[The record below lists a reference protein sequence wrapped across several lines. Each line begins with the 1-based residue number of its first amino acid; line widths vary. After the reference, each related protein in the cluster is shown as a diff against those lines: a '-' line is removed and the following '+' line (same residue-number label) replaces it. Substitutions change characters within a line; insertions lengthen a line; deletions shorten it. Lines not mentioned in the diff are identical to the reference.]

1 MKCLQIIGILLFAGS
16 ALSSPQSETR
26 RDFSRESA
34 QKSPTPDLK
43 LKTLFST
50 ASETPSDLSRK
61 SARMLPTQEATSS
74 PLRKTEPNPYLDL
87 SPLDKVARSL
97 DPVMFPRGKA
107 TPSRDP
113 VLRPRGK
120 ETTHKLGRRAALIRP
135 TVEEDTSGRVPSA
148 VSAAGGTGRVCLGIL
163 HYRTSAFVSAAFQ
176 AADTLWSVLGTPA
189 GEGFKVVWV
198 LVPIVDGTAY
208 TEAEWDDYQNFY
220 RRVAGAYAS
229 DYPCI
234 HLVEV
239 EVGPELGGAIGP
251 SRILGTA
258 VECAA
263 CSADWNVALVR
274 SGLDAG
280 LTYAVILHELGH
292 LFCAPHLDDG
302 DFGVMSP
309 YAGSRVISEQ
319 SEALMRGGMRAKFD
333 AGSCPDRD
341 WEVAAG
347 GAAAFPR
354 NNAAPSHDCGVHHS
368 HSHAYDEYDTAVG
381 ILIFSIFAV
390 VAAGLIY
397 WTCEDV

>member
-1 MKCLQIIGILLFAGS
+1 MKCLPIIGTLLFVGG

-26 RDFSRESA
+26 RDFFRKSA
-34 QKSPTPDLK
+34 QKSPMPDLN

-50 ASETPSDLSRK
+50 PSETPSDSSRK
-61 SARMLPTQEATSS
+61 SARMLPTQEAISS
-74 PLRKTEPNPYLDL
+74 PLRKTEPNPYSDQ
-87 SPLDKVARSL
+87 SL
-97 DPVMFPRGKA
+97 RGKA
-107 TPSRDP
+107 EPSRDP
-113 VLRPRGK
+113 VMSPRGK
-120 ETTHKLGRRAALIRP
+120 AVLSLRGEETAHKLARRAALIRP

-148 VSAAGGTGRVCLGIL
+148 VSEAGDTGRACLGIL
-163 HYRTSAFVSAAFQ
+163 HYRTSGFVSAAFQ

-239 EVGPELGGAIGP
+239 EVGPELGGAVGP

-319 SEALMRGGMRAKFD
+319 SEALMREGMRAKFD

-354 NNAAPSHDCGVHHS
+354 NNAAPSHDCGVHT